1 MPAYPLAMWSKAKE
15 GSRAAG
21 VHAGGKQVHMEVR
34 HVTDSQGMP
43 AGNQKPRSSSK
54 RTRDKDQASA
64 EQGKKAKQ
72 RSVSKKLPNEA
83 SLNAAGKAA
92 AAQAAGSAD
101 AAVTVLD
108 DVDDDFA

>member
-1 MPAYPLAMWSKAKE
+1 MP
-15 GSRAAG
+15 
-21 VHAGGKQVHMEVR
+21 
-34 HVTDSQGMP
+34 
-43 AGNQKPRSSSK
+43 
-54 RTRDKDQASA
+54 
-64 EQGKKAKQ
+64 
-72 RSVSKKLPNEA
+72 KKLPTEA